1 VPPVSPLPAFD
12 VVAFVAAFDDERRAQ
27 GLGWYQF
34 ADALWQ
40 QSAQLNA
47 VRADH
52 PI

>member
-1 VPPVSPLPAFD
+1 MPPGPALPAFD
-12 VVAFVAAFDDERRAQ
+12 VAAFVAAFDERRRAR
-27 GLGWYQF
+27 GLGWYEF
-34 ADALWQ
+34 ADELWE

>member
-1 VPPVSPLPAFD
+1 MTARPIFD
-12 VVAFVAAFDDERRAQ
+12 VAAFVAAFDGERRSQ
-27 GLGWYQF
+27 GLGWYEF
-34 ADALWQ
+34 AHELWQ

>member
-1 VPPVSPLPAFD
+1 VTALPVFD
-12 VVAFVAAFDDERRAQ
+12 VAAFVAAFDGKRRFQ
-27 GLGWYQF
+27 GLGWYEF
-34 ADALWQ
+34 ADELWQ